1 MVGKELRIMLNSG
14 IAGDLCVCGRGLPVR
29 ALVGVSTLN
38 RCVQVI
44 VYCLARSLAVKKCF
58 NCCFVLCSADSLD
71 YSGDSSKDMPRHL
84 ASSSGSCAICIM
96 GSGLGVICRLYLSRI
111 PISLFRRGPQDE
123 LGACHCR
130 SNSSTKARTT
140 QAELYNRGFER
151 IGQRPRPE
159 RLSPL

>member
-1 MVGKELRIMLNSG
+1 MLNSG

-84 ASSSGSCAICIM
+84 ATPFGLELWFLCNLYY
-96 GSGLGVICRLYLSRI
+96 GLGIGCYLQI
-111 PISLFRRGPQDE
+111 ILITYT
-123 LGACHCR
+123 
-130 SNSSTKARTT
+130 N
-140 QAELYNRGFER
+140 
-151 IGQRPRPE
+151 
-159 RLSPL
+159 